1 MKTTALQFHETNGVD
16 SLRIEEIDRPKPGP
30 NEVLIDVKAF
40 ALNRADILYLEDN
53 HYSVASLP
61 SGLGSEA
68 AGIIE
73 AVGSDVKGFKV
84 GDRVCTLPHAN
95 TTYGVHA
102 QHAVFSA
109 DFIAP
114 WQDTLSKEE
123 ATSTW
128 MEMLTAYYPLI
139 ETAKLTRDDFVLI
152 PAASS
157 SAGLGAIA
165 LAKDVGATVIATT
178 RTSKKTAEIFASG
191 ADYVVATD
199 EEDLTARILQAT
211 DGTGVRVVYDPIGGD
226 FVDDYVEALAEN
238 ALVFIYGVL
247 RGMHAQVDI
256 VKMVRKAATVIPYS
270 LFNHMRNTDQRE
282 RGVNYVLERQEKGL
296 LVPKV
301 DKVFDFDDAID
312 AYRYMLQGNQV
323 GKIVVSTETS

>member
-1 MKTTALQFHETNGVD
+1 MKTTALQFHQTGGVD

-30 NEVLIDVKAF
+30 GEVLINVKAF

-68 AGIIE
+68 AGVIE
-73 AVGSDVKGFKV
+73 EVGADVQGYQI
-84 GDRVCTLPHAN
+84 GDHVSTLPHAN
-95 TTYGVHA
+95 NKYGVHA
-102 QHAVFSA
+102 QHAIFDA
-109 DFIAP
+109 EYLAP
-114 WQDTLSKEE
+114 WTDQLSKEQ

-139 ETAKLTRDDFVLI
+139 ETARLTRKDFILI

-178 RTSKKTAEIFASG
+178 RTSKKAADIFASG
-191 ADYVVATD
+191 ADFVVATD
-199 EEDLTARILQAT
+199 EEDLTSRILDAT
-211 DGTGVRVVYDPIGGD
+211 DGAGVRVVYDPIGGD

-270 LFNHMRNTDQRE
+270 LFNHIRHADQRT
-282 RGVNYVLERQEKGL
+282 RGVNYVLERQKKGL

-301 DKVFDFDDAID
+301 DRVFCFNEAID
-312 AYRYMLQGNQV
+312 AYRYMLKGDQV
-323 GKIVVSTETS
+323 GKIVVSTEEQ

>member
-1 MKTTALQFHETNGVD
+1 MKTTALQFHETNGVE

-30 NEVLIDVKAF
+30 GEVLINVKAF

-73 AVGSDVKGFKV
+73 AVGSDVQGFKI

-102 QHAVFSA
+102 RHAVFNA

-139 ETAKLTRDDFVLI
+139 EIAKLTRDDFVLI

-211 DGTGVRVVYDPIGGD
+211 DGAGVRVVYDPIGGD

-270 LFNHMRNTDQRE
+270 LFNHMRHEDQRK

-301 DKVFDFDDAID
+301 DRVFAFNEAID
-312 AYRYMLQGNQV
+312 AYRYMLKGDQV
-323 GKIVVSTETS
+323 GKIVVSTDGP

>member
-1 MKTTALQFHETNGVD
+1 MKTQALQFYEAGGVD
-16 SLRIEEIDRPKPGP
+16 ALRIEEIERPIPKPG
-30 NEVLIDVKAF
+30 EVLIDVKAF

-68 AGIIE
+68 VGVIE
-73 AVGSDVKGFKV
+73 AVGAGVTNFKV
-84 GDRVCTLPHAN
+84 GDRVGTIPHAN
-95 TTYGVHA
+95 NTYGVHA
-102 QHAVFSA
+102 QHAVFNA
-109 DFIAP
+109 DYVA
-114 WQDTLSKEE
+114 LSPDKLSTEQ

-139 ETAKLTRDDFVLI
+139 ETAKLTADDFVLVT
-152 PAASS
+152 AASS

-178 RTSKKTAEIFASG
+178 RTSDKVADIFAGG

-199 EEDLTARILQAT
+199 EEDLTARILKAT
-211 DGTGVRVVYDPIGGD
+211 GGKGVRVVYDCIGGD
-226 FVDDYVEALAEN
+226 FVGDYVEALAEN

-247 RGMHAQVDI
+247 RGMHAHIDI
-256 VKMVRKAATVIPYS
+256 VKFVRNAATVIPYS
-270 LFNHMRNTDQRE
+270 LFNHIRHEDQRK
-282 RGVNYVLERQEKGL
+282 RGVDYVLERQKKGL

-301 DKVFDFDDAID
+301 DRVFNFDEAID
-312 AYRYMLQGNQV
+312 AYRYMLAGKQV
-323 GKIVVSTETS
+323 GKIVVSTNGQ

>member
-1 MKTTALQFHETNGVD
+1 MKTTALQFHEAGGVD
-16 SLRIEEIDRPKPGP
+16 ALRIEEIERPKPSPG
-30 NEVLIDVKAF
+30 EVLIDVKAF

-73 AVGSDVKGFKV
+73 AIGAGVQGFKV
-84 GDRVCTLPHAN
+84 GDRVATIPHAN

-102 QHAVFSA
+102 QHAVFNA
-109 DFIAP
+109 DYIAP
-114 WQDTLSKEE
+114 WSDRLSKEE

-139 ETAKLTRDDFVLI
+139 ETAKLKPEDYILI

-165 LAKDVGATVIATT
+165 LAKDIGATVIATT
-178 RTSKKTAEIFASG
+178 RTSKKTADIFASG

-199 EEDLTARILQAT
+199 EEDLTARIMEAT
-211 DGTGVRVVYDPIGGD
+211 SGAGVRVVYDPIGGD
-226 FVDDYVEALAEN
+226 FVDDYAEALGEN

-247 RGMHAQVDI
+247 RGLHAQVDI
-256 VKMVRKAATVIPYS
+256 VKMVRKAATVFPYS
-270 LFNHMRNTDQRE
+270 LFNHIRHEDQRM

-301 DKVFDFDDAID
+301 DRVFSFDEAIE
-312 AYRYMLQGNQV
+312 AYRYMLKGNQV
-323 GKIVVSTETS
+323 GKIVVSTE

>member
-68 AGIIE
+68 TGIIE
-73 AVGSDVKGFKV
+73 AIGSNVKGFKV
-84 GDRVCTLPHAN
+84 GDGVCTLPHAN
-95 TTYGVHA
+95 STYGVHA
-102 QHAVFSA
+102 QHAVFNA

-139 ETAKLTRDDFVLI
+139 ETAKLTRGDFVLI

-165 LAKDVGATVIATT
+165 LAKDVGAIVIATT
-178 RTSKKTAEIFASG
+178 RTSKKMADIFASG

-199 EEDLTARILQAT
+199 EEDLTARILKAT
-211 DGTGVRVVYDPIGGD
+211 NGAGVRVVYDPIGGD
-226 FVDDYVEALAEN
+226 FIDDYVEALAEN

-270 LFNHMRNTDQRE
+270 LFNHIRHADQRE

-296 LVPKV
+296 LMPKV
-301 DKVFDFDDAID
+301 DKVFGFNDAIA
-312 AYRYMLQGNQV
+312 AYRYMLKGEQV
-323 GKIVVSTETS
+323 GKIVVSTERT

>member
-1 MKTTALQFHETNGVD
+1 MKTTALQFHETGGVD
-16 SLRIEEIDRPKPGP
+16 SLRIEEIERPKPGP
-30 NEVLIDVKAF
+30 GEVLINVKAF

-68 AGIIE
+68 AGVIE
-73 AVGSDVKGFKV
+73 EVGENVQGYKI

-102 QHAVFSA
+102 QHAVFHA
-109 DFIAP
+109 DYIAP
-114 WQDTLSKEE
+114 WQDNLSKEE

-139 ETAKLTRDDFVLI
+139 EIAKLTREDFILI

-178 RTSKKTAEIFASG
+178 RTSKKAAEIFASG

-199 EEDLTARILQAT
+199 EEDLTARIQEAT
-211 DGTGVRVVYDPIGGD
+211 DGAGVRVVYDPIGGD

-256 VKMVRKAATVIPYS
+256 VKMVRKAAAVFPYS
-270 LFNHMRNTDQRE
+270 LFNHMRHADQRK

-301 DKVFDFDDAID
+301 DRVFAFNKAID
-312 AYRYMLQGNQV
+312 AYRYMLKGDQV
-323 GKIVVSTETS
+323 GKIVVSTEVP

>member
-1 MKTTALQFHETNGVD
+1 MKTMALQFHEAGGVD
-16 SLRIEEIDRPKPGP
+16 ALRIEEIDRPRPKPG
-30 NEVLIDVKAF
+30 EVLINVEAF

-68 AGIIE
+68 SGVIEEIGAG
-73 AVGSDVKGFKV
+73 VQGLKV
-84 GDRVCTLPHAN
+84 GDRVATIPHAN

-102 QHAVFSA
+102 QHAVFNA
-109 DFIAP
+109 DYIAP
-114 WQDTLSKEE
+114 WTDRLSKEE

-139 ETAKLTRDDFVLI
+139 ETAKLTRDDFILI

-178 RTSKKTAEIFASG
+178 RTSEKAAEIFASG

-199 EEDLTARILQAT
+199 EENLAERIQDAT
-211 DGTGVRVVYDPIGGD
+211 GGVGVRVVYDPIGGD

-247 RGMHAQVDI
+247 RGLHAQVDI

-270 LFNHMRNTDQRE
+270 LFNHIRHADQRK
-282 RGVNYVLERQEKGL
+282 RGVDYVLERQGKGL

-301 DKVFDFDDAID
+301 DRVFDFDEAIE
-312 AYRYMLQGNQV
+312 AYRYMLKGRQV
-323 GKIVVSTETS
+323 GKIVVSTDR

>member
-1 MKTTALQFHETNGVD
+1 MKTRALQFHEAGGVD
-16 SLRIEEIDRPKPGP
+16 ALRIEEIERPVPGP
-30 NEVLIDVKAF
+30 GEVLINVQAF
-40 ALNRADILYLEDN
+40 ALNRADILYLEDS

-68 AGIIE
+68 VGTIEGLGAG
-73 AVGSDVKGFKV
+73 VQGFKI
-84 GDRVCTLPHAN
+84 GDRVGTIPHAS
-95 TTYGVHA
+95 TKYGVHA
-102 QHAVFSA
+102 QHAVFNA
-109 DFIAP
+109 DYIAP
-114 WQDTLSKEE
+114 WTEGLSTEQ

-139 ETAKLTRDDFVLI
+139 ETAKLMRDDFVLI

-178 RTSKKTAEIFASG
+178 RTSEKVADIFASG

-199 EEDLTARILQAT
+199 EENLTERILEAT
-211 DGTGVRVVYDPIGGD
+211 DGVGVRVVYDPIGGD
-226 FVDDYVEALAEN
+226 FVDEYVEALAEN

-247 RGMHAQVDI
+247 RGMHAHIDI

-270 LFNHMRNTDQRE
+270 LFNHIRHADQRK
-282 RGVNYVLERQEKGL
+282 RGVDYVLERQAKGVL
-296 LVPKV
+296 IPKV
-301 DKVFDFDDAID
+301 DRVFSFDDAIE
-312 AYRYMLQGNQV
+312 AYRYMLKGRQV
-323 GKIVVSTETS
+323 GKIVVSTQAG

>member
-1 MKTTALQFHETNGVD
+1 MKTTALQFHETGGVD
-16 SLRIEEIDRPKPGP
+16 SLRIEQIDRPKPGP
-30 NEVLIDVKAF
+30 GEVLINVKAF

-68 AGIIE
+68 AGVIE
-73 AVGSDVKGFKV
+73 EVGEGVHGFQI
-84 GDRVCTLPHAN
+84 GDRVSTLPHA
-95 TTYGVHA
+95 TTKYGVHA
-102 QHAVFSA
+102 QHAVFDT
-109 DFIAP
+109 DFLAP
-114 WQDTLSKEE
+114 WQDKLSKEE

-139 ETAKLTRDDFVLI
+139 EIANLTREDFILI

-178 RTSKKTAEIFASG
+178 RTRQKVADILASS

-199 EEDLTARILQAT
+199 EEDLNARILEVT
-211 DGTGVRVVYDPIGGD
+211 DGAGVRVVYDPIGGD
-226 FVDDYVEALAEN
+226 FVDEYAEALGEN

-247 RGMHAQVDI
+247 RGMHAQIDI

-270 LFNHMRNTDQRE
+270 LFNHMRHADQRQ

-301 DKVFDFDDAID
+301 DRVFAFNEAID
-312 AYRYMLQGNQV
+312 AYRYMLKGNQV
-323 GKIVVSTETS
+323 GKIVVSTDTP